1 MTAPA
6 PSLTV
11 TVSPLL
17 FRLSPPVDA
26 ATALLKPAGMA
37 EAPPNTT
44 IALPGLSV
52 VPAAKVWRTAVPSEM
67 VQPPMFAAVPPT
79 LTSSTNSPAV
89 LLPGSLARIS
99 LMITW
104 AGAPPTVMVNVP
116 SLWSVA
122 VDVMSLTR
130 TLAALVLVVGS
141 VQAKLPVE
149 ARSVVMTVQFAPP
162 SRVYS
167 IRTLATLND
176 VQVMFCTLPPGSDS
190 PPLGETTV
198 TRGVVPPP
206 PLPKV

>member
-1 MTAPA
+1 MPDALVVAGRTAHRDD
-6 PSLTV
+6 LQ
-11 TVSPLL
+11 
-17 FRLSPPVDA
+17 
-26 ATALLKPAGMA
+26 PAGSSDIYLMDADGSHQHRLGPSASFADA
-37 EAPPNTT
+37 EPD
-44 IALPGLSV
+44 
-52 VPAAKVWRTAVPSEM
+52 W
-67 VQPPMFAAVPPT
+67 
-79 LTSSTNSPAV
+79 SPAV